1 MIIPEVVQMINGLN
15 LILIN
20 IERILGMGG
29 SESLPPEQQSRSRI
43 HERTISLR
51 FLGIIWRVLRDLR
64 ILYGFLKQREGGMVF
79 YPVFLLS
86 PL

>member
-29 SESLPPEQQSRSRI
+29 SESLPPEQKPNS
-43 HERTISLR
+43 
-51 FLGIIWRVLRDLR
+51 
-64 ILYGFLKQREGGMVF
+64 
-79 YPVFLLS
+79 
-86 PL
+86 

>member
-29 SESLPPEQQSRSRI
+29 SESLPPEQKPHSWRYNFVEVSGHNLESSQ
-43 HERTISLR
+43 TWGFCMD
-51 FLGIIWRVLRDLR
+51 FLNE
-64 ILYGFLKQREGGMVF
+64 REGGMVF
-79 YPVFLLS
+79 YPVFLRS

>member
-29 SESLPPEQQSRSRI
+29 AESLLPEQKPNI
-43 HERTISLR
+43 HEGTILLR
-51 FLGIIWRVLRDLR
+51 FLGIILRVLRFE
-64 ILYGFLKQREGGMVF
+64 ISV
-79 YPVFLLS
+79 
-86 PL
+86 

>member
-29 SESLPPEQQSRSRI
+29 SESLPPEQQRRSQI

-51 FLGIIWRVLRDLR
+51 FLGNFGIILT
-64 ILYGFLKQREGGMVF
+64 VF
-79 YPVFLLS
+79 RLEISLWIS
-86 PL
+86 